1 MMSAMPPFG
10 GGALAPFGGGG
21 IFGGG
26 MDPFKEFSAMPFG
39 GGGAGSVMSRFD
51 QMANEMM
58 QGFGPGPLSGRE
70 GSSAR
75 GSLPGGGS
83 YACQSFAFSSVTG
96 PDGKVHTERFASSD
110 VGNRDH
116 NIREA
121 QQAYSNSSTGIDK
134 MGLERHLGDRARK
147 IVKERDR
154 NTMEERSSEMMRGM
168 DERGREAFDRDFGGK
183 AQHLPAHGRFDPR
196 MLSGG
201 PGGAGRN
208 MIQAPIQGMIGNSG
222 GPRGISM
229 PGSGRRR

>member
-1 MMSAMPPFG
+1 MMAAMPPFG
-10 GGALAPFGGGG
+10 GGALGGGG
-21 IFGGG
+21 LFGGG
-26 MDPFKEFSAMPFG
+26 MDPFNEFSAMPFSG
-39 GGGAGSVMSRFD
+39 GGGGSIMSRFD

-58 QGFGPGPLSGRE
+58 QGFGPVPGSGRE
-70 GSSAR
+70 GGAG

-83 YACQSFAFSSVTG
+83 YASQSFAFSSVTG
-96 PDGKVHTERFASSD
+96 PDGKVHTERFTSSD
-110 VGNRDH
+110 VGNRDQK
-116 NIREA
+116 IREA

-154 NTMEERSSEMMRGM
+154 NTREERSSEMMRGM
-168 DERGREAFDRDFGGK
+168 DESSRDAFDREFGGK

-201 PGGAGRN
+201 SGGSGRN
-208 MIQAPIQGMIGNSG
+208 MIQAPIKSMMGNG
-222 GPRGISM
+222 GARGNSM

>member
-1 MMSAMPPFG
+1 MMAAMPPFG

-21 IFGGG
+21 LFGGG
-26 MDPFKEFSAMPFG
+26 MDPFNEFSAMPFSG
-39 GGGAGSVMSRFD
+39 GGGSSIMSRFD

-58 QGFGPGPLSGRE
+58 QGFGSVPGSGRE
-70 GSSAR
+70 
-75 GSLPGGGS
+75 GGGS
-83 YACQSFAFSSVTG
+83 YASQSFAFSSVTG

-110 VGNRDH
+110 VGNPDH

-121 QQAYSNSSTGIDK
+121 QQAYSNSSTGKDK

-154 NTMEERSSEMMRGM
+154 NTREERSSEMMRGM
-168 DERGREAFDRDFGGK
+168 DESSRDAFDRDFGGK

-201 PGGAGRN
+201 SGGSGRN
-208 MIQAPIQGMIGNSG
+208 MIQAPIKSMIGNG
-222 GPRGISM
+222 GARGNSM